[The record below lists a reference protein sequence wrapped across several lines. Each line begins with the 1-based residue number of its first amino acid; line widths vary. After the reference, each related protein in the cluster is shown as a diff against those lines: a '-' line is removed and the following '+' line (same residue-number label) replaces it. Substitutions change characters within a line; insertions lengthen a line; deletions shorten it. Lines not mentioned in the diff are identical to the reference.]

1 MSGPIANQDL
11 AVLRSL
17 AARGNKEAKVLVRVF
32 DTLRASDAEVVIC
45 RATTTANR
53 ALSGLTDTVLDGIT
67 PVDGD
72 VILVK
77 AQSAPAENGPYLA
90 HAGAWTRL
98 LDDKGAVVLRAGMT
112 AVVNEG
118 STLEDTKWVLTT
130 DDPIVVGTTGLVF
143 SAGASVPGSIDTED
157 LADLAVE
164 TAKIALLAVDTG
176 QLAALAVETA
186 KIALLAVD
194 TGQIADGAVT
204 TAKLGANA
212 LVGDDL
218 GAPDVLT
225 DNRFLQS
232 VNMQVA
238 PYTLDETTL
247 PADNP
252 PRNLIVTHTQVGGVS
267 DTLGDLVADGTDFE
281 DNVIQETITISDQG
295 VATGVKAF
303 KTVTALTTASWV
315 INTTE
320 DTIEVGFGNLL
331 GLSQLLTAAAQV
343 FLAALDGVARAP
355 DAITVSASLI
365 EQNTVDLNGG
375 TYNSVKEARVIIK
388 QA

>member
-1 MSGPIANQDL
+1 MSGPIPNQDL

-17 AARGNKEAKVLVRVF
+17 AARGNKEARLIVRTF

-53 ALSGLTDTVLDGIT
+53 TLSGLTNTVLDSIT

-77 AQSAPAENGPYLA
+77 EQSAPAENGLYLA
-90 HAGAWTRL
+90 HASAWTRL
-98 LDDKGAVVLRAGMT
+98 LDDKGAVVMRAGMT

-118 STLEDTKWVLTT
+118 STLGDTKWVLTT

-143 SAGASVPGSIDTED
+143 SAGAGVPGSIDTAD

-194 TGQIADGAVT
+194 TGQLADGAAT
-204 TAKLGANA
+204 IAKLGPDV
-212 LVGDDL
+212 LFGDDL

-225 DNRFLQS
+225 DNHFLLS
-232 VNMQVA
+232 VNMQA
-238 PYTLDETTL
+238 TAYTLDNTTL

-281 DNVIQETITISDQG
+281 DNVIQETITISDGG

-315 INTTE
+315 IDTTE
-320 DTIEVGFGNLL
+320 DTIEVGLGNLL
-331 GLSQLLTAAAQV
+331 GLSQLLTAADQV
-343 FLAALDGVARAP
+343 FLAILAGVTLAP

-365 EQNTVDLNGG
+365 EENTVDLNGG
-375 TYNSVKEARVIIK
+375 TYDSSKEARVMIK